1 MDKNPPSPEP
11 GSRGWRSS
19 EDQPGTGPLIES
31 YSQPDSGLSRYE
43 GWALGTLNVL
53 LLQGDEQAAQ
63 AAFDCLNAIEQRL
76 SKFLPESDV
85 SLLNSLGSSR
95 PVTVGGE
102 LLELIRRSREAWELT
117 GGVFDP
123 TIGSLMRAWGLVD
136 MVARTPDS
144 NELSR
149 LLESR
154 GMDLVE
160 IDPETQAVSF
170 SRPEVSLDLGAIG
183 KGYAADR
190 ISSLLEEK
198 GVETGAMLSGRS
210 TVLTWGLPPGEKTW
224 QVEVCHPGNRDEALC
239 RLSMQP
245 GALSSSSAAER
256 FLRAKGKTYGHILD
270 PRDGL
275 PTETIEGATIWTRQA
290 ALGDILSTTLF
301 ILGRDALGEGGCV
314 EQLVKAWT
322 PPGEEPR
329 ASIILAEK
337 DSRSWGGI
345 GWETFYI
352 GEPGFVHS
360 G

>member
-1 MDKNPPSPEP
+1 MDKNPLSP
-11 GSRGWRSS
+11 GSGNRSWQS
-19 EDQPGTGPLIES
+19 STNRPGTGPLIES

-43 GWALGTLNVL
+43 AWALGTLNVL
-53 LLQGDEQAAQ
+53 LLRGDEQAAQ

-85 SLLNSLGSSR
+85 SLLNTLGSSR
-95 PVTVGGE
+95 PVTVGEE
-102 LLELIRRSREAWELT
+102 LLDLIQRSREAWEIT

-136 MVARTPDS
+136 MVARTPGS

-149 LLESR
+149 LLENR

-160 IDPETQAVSF
+160 IDPQTGMVSF
-170 SRPEVSLDLGAIG
+170 SRPGVSLDLGAIG

-190 ISSLLEEK
+190 IASLLVER
-198 GVETGAMLSGRS
+198 GVEAGAMLSGRS
-210 TVLTWGLPPGEKTW
+210 TVIAWGLPPGEKVW
-224 QVEVCHPGNRDEALC
+224 QVEVCHPGDEDGTLC

-256 FLRAKGKTYGHILD
+256 FLRSNGKTYGHILD

-290 ALGDILSTTLF
+290 ALGDLLSTTLF

-314 EQLVKAWT
+314 EKLVKAWT

-337 DSRSWGGI
+337 DSRSWGGV
-345 GWETFYI
+345 GWETFHI
-352 GEPGFVHS
+352 GEPGFEHS
-360 G
+360 D